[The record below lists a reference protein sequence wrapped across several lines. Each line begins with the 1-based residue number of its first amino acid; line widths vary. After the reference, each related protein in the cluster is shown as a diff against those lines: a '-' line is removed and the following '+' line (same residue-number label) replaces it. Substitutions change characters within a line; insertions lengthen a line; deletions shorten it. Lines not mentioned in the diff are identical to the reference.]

1 MATVAD
7 PALPNADPLAAL
19 KPLLAPPPVS
29 WWPPAPGWWL
39 LALVVLALLAAGCM
53 WGWRRWQLHRNTR
66 YQREAI
72 ALLAQANDVGSI
84 AMLVRRVAISAYGRE
99 QAATSPWQALCPSL
113 DSASLSLLAEAQ
125 YRRADSIPAEAIAAL
140 RSQVRQ
146 WIGTL
151 PPVRPC

>member
-1 MATVAD
+1 MAD
-7 PALPNADPLAAL
+7 PAVANTDPLTAL

-39 LALVVLALLAAGCM
+39 LAAILLALLIAGGV
-53 WGWRRWQLHRNTR
+53 WGWRRWQRHRNTR

-72 ALLAQANDVGSI
+72 ALLEQAGDVSSI
-84 AMLVRRVAISAYGRE
+84 ALLVRRVAISAYGRE
-99 QAATSPWQALCPSL
+99 QAATTPWQALCPSL
-113 DSASLSLLAEAQ
+113 DAASLALLAEAQ
-125 YRRADSIPAEAIAAL
+125 YRRADSIPAEAVAAL

-151 PPVRPC
+151 PPARS